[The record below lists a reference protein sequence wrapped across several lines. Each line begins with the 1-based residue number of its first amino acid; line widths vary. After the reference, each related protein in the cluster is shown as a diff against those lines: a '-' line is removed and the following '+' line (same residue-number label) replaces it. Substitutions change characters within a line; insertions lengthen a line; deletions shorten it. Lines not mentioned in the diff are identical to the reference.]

1 MISIDETDNLEYFLF
16 KFNISKKDQKR
27 IKNIKDFFYNVK
39 TTVKIDSKSLWK
51 YYYLHGK
58 ESLLDILNY
67 KVLTSKKAE
76 KKILEFIEYFKNQEL
91 PVFPIKAEDLM
102 KKFNLTEGKKV
113 GEYLKLLEDFWI
125 KNNFSITEKDLERI
139 VKN

>member
-1 MISIDETDNLEYFLF
+1 MILLFLTKKLIPIRITKNNYIQILEPDLYELREINDNT
-16 KFNISKKDQKR
+16 N
-27 IKNIKDFFYNVK
+27 
-39 TTVKIDSKSLWK
+39 
-51 YYYLHGK
+51 
-58 ESLLDILNY
+58 ILNY

-76 KKILEFIEYFKNQEL
+76 KKILDFIKYFKNQEL

-102 KKFNLTEGKKV
+102 KKFNLTEGKKI